1 MELIIFA
8 VIWLLISN
16 IIILPIELHE
26 PQVFLVALL
35 LLFNISGI
43 YLLCEGVV
51 QVIKNYKTK
60 KYGIKCYGKIT
71 EIKRTGVIMNE
82 APQLKAIIKFVN
94 SNTNQLEK
102 SECNIGY
109 SPYKYPIGSCVLCK
123 YYDGTIVF
131 EKIISENNIPEEIR
145 KKINTN
151 KSIPRKLY
159 IEYRNNKEYVI
170 IDGVRYKKVKN

>member
-60 KYGIKCYGKIT
+60 KI
-71 EIKRTGVIMNE
+71 
-82 APQLKAIIKFVN
+82 
-94 SNTNQLEK
+94 
-102 SECNIGY
+102 
-109 SPYKYPIGSCVLCK
+109 
-123 YYDGTIVF
+123 
-131 EKIISENNIPEEIR
+131 
-145 KKINTN
+145 
-151 KSIPRKLY
+151 
-159 IEYRNNKEYVI
+159 
-170 IDGVRYKKVKN
+170 